1 MPKLVE
7 ILYCSYDPVQ
17 WMNRTLFV
25 DDQQAF
31 FALKLQNPVPEPN
44 LGSWFG
50 IPNLTPNLTRTN
62 TTQSLL
68 RNSFEVLAPRNLGL
82 ASLHHRRAPLSK
94 RPFGVCL
101 GGCLQPSDLSGI
113 RLLHQIPSQLLYSV
127 FVFRR
132 NSKP

>member
-7 ILYCSYDPVQ
+7 ILHYSNDPVQ

-50 IPNLTPNLTRTN
+50 IPKPNPQPNSNKHDAESPPKLFR
-62 TTQSLL
+62 SFGSEKL
-68 RNSFEVLAPRNLGL
+68 RV
-82 ASLHHRRAPLSK
+82 
-94 RPFGVCL
+94 GVVA
-101 GGCLQPSDLSGI
+101 
-113 RLLHQIPSQLLYSV
+113 PSQSAPQQAAVWCLSRGLPAAKRSLRY
-127 FVFRR
+127 
-132 NSKP
+132 